1 MTVLDQFREAEQALV
16 QRMRELRPLADEY
29 HQLEQMAQ
37 QRGLRV
43 EDGKSE
49 RPQTKAP
56 TTNRRPRSRGRSRT
70 ASSPATATQT
80 ATPSA
85 RPARQRRATPTARS
99 AKRQPGNGRG
109 GNRREDILRLVSQR
123 PGITVAEI
131 GSELKVDPT
140 GLYRPVRQLQHQGAI
155 TKDGTK
161 LTSANNG

>member
-1 MTVLDQFREAEQALV
+1 MLMTVLDQFREAERALV

-29 HQLEQMAQ
+29 RELERIAQ

-43 EDGKSE
+43 EDGQSE

-56 TTNRRPRSRGRSRT
+56 TTNRRRRSRGRSRT
-70 ASSPATATQT
+70 ASSPGTATQT
-80 ATPSA
+80 AT
-85 RPARQRRATPTARS
+85 PARQRRATPTARS

-123 PGITVAEI
+123 PGITIAEI
-131 GSELKVDPT
+131 GGELKVDPT
-140 GLYRPVRQLQHQGAI
+140 GLYRPVRQLQQQGAI

-161 LTSANNG
+161 LTANHS

>member
-1 MTVLDQFREAEQALV
+1 MTVLDQFREAERALV

-29 HQLEQMAQ
+29 RELERIAQ

-43 EDGKSE
+43 EDGQSG

-56 TTNRRPRSRGRSRT
+56 TTNRRRRSRDRSRT
-70 ASSPATATQT
+70 ASSPGTATRT
-80 ATPSA
+80 AT
-85 RPARQRRATPTARS
+85 PARQRRATPTARS

-161 LTSANNG
+161 LTANHS

>member
-1 MTVLDQFREAEQALV
+1 MTVLDQFREAERALV

-29 HQLEQMAQ
+29 RELERIAQ

-43 EDGKSE
+43 EDGQSE

-56 TTNRRPRSRGRSRT
+56 TTNRRRRSRGRSRT

-80 ATPSA
+80 AT
-85 RPARQRRATPTARS
+85 PARQRRATPTARS

-140 GLYRPVRQLQHQGAI
+140 GLYRPVRQLQQQGAI

-161 LTSANNG
+161 LTSANNS

>member
-1 MTVLDQFREAEQALV
+1 MTVLDQFREAERALV

-29 HQLEQMAQ
+29 RELERIAQ

-43 EDGKSE
+43 EDGQSE

-56 TTNRRPRSRGRSRT
+56 TTNRRRRSRGRSRT
-70 ASSPATATQT
+70 ASSPGTATQT
-80 ATPSA
+80 AT
-85 RPARQRRATPTARS
+85 PARQRRATPTARS

-131 GSELKVDPT
+131 GSELEVDPT
-140 GLYRPVRQLQHQGAI
+140 GLYRPVRQLQQQGAI
-155 TKDGTK
+155 TKNGTK
-161 LTSANNG
+161 LTSANSS